1 MPGKIIRA
9 DNITRPRVRAGYGLR
24 YYVFGDNMERR
35 GLGGQAGVMRG
46 EPNAIGVPTKWSP
59 SNRPDAYF
67 TDEDWG
73 EGDVERAVYGAFDT
87 VETMLKEGYD
97 VVIPSAGIGT
107 GLADLPAKAPRI
119 YDYITRRIGYLE
131 CAYGK
136 KTMGG

>member
-9 DNITRPRVRAGYGLR
+9 DNITRLQVRAGYGLR

-73 EGDVERAVYGAFDT
+73 EGDVERAVYGAFAT
-87 VETMLKEGYD
+87 IEARLKGGVRCGYPFRWHRD
-97 VVIPSAGIGT
+97 RISR
-107 GLADLPAKAPRI
+107 LADEGTQDIRLYYTSNWVFRV
-119 YDYITRRIGYLE
+119 RVW
-131 CAYGK
+131 
-136 KTMGG
+136 